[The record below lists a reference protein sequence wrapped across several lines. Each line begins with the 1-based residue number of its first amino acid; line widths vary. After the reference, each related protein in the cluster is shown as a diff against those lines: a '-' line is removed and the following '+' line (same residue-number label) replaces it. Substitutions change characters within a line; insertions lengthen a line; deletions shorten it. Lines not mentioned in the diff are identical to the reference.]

1 MDVCRII
8 SILVV
13 IWFHS
18 KGVTLILVVLLP
30 LILAFTRHVQKNMLS
45 AKIRNRKAVG
55 RASGHVPVI
64 LILNAVVVAV
74 VMLLSVS
81 GNPVILTFFG
91 MSAGTALAIMNYISQ
106 IFTPVESLGM
116 EIQTIQSALAG
127 IYRINEFYEL
137 EEEMPDDVKIKDIA
151 NESRKTTPVVLFDD
165 VRFGYDEHAVLDHV
179 SFHVEEGEQ
188 VTLSGRTGA
197 GKSTLFKLLLGLYE
211 PQEGEVLVGG
221 IPAGQLIEK
230 ERRKWFGY
238 VEQSY
243 HMVPGTIRDQITL
256 YDESI
261 TEEQSWQNRR
271 SCFWMRLLQ
280 TWMPRRNTRCC
291 RH

>member
-1 MDVCRII
+1 M
-8 SILVV
+8 
-13 IWFHS
+13 
-18 KGVTLILVVLLP
+18 LILVVLLP

-211 PQEGEVLVGG
+211 PQEGEALVGG
-221 IPAGQLIEK
+221 IPAGQLTEK

>member
-127 IYRINEFYEL
+127 IYRINEL

-211 PQEGEVLVGG
+211 LQEGEVLVGG
-221 IPAGQLIEK
+221 IPAGQLTEK

>member
-1 MDVCRII
+1 MCRII

-30 LILAFTRHVQKNMLS
+30 LIFAFTRHVQKNMLS

-64 LILNAVVVAV
+64 LNAVVIAV

-106 IFTPVESLGM
+106 IFTPVENLGM

-179 SFHVEEGEQ
+179 SFHVEEGE
-188 VTLSGRTGA
+188 
-197 GKSTLFKLLLGLYE
+197 
-211 PQEGEVLVGG
+211 
-221 IPAGQLIEK
+221 
-230 ERRKWFGY
+230 
-238 VEQSY
+238 
-243 HMVPGTIRDQITL
+243 
-256 YDESI
+256 
-261 TEEQSWQNRR
+261 
-271 SCFWMRLLQ
+271 
-280 TWMPRRNTRCC
+280 
-291 RH
+291 

>member
-197 GKSTLFKLLLGLYE
+197 GLS
-211 PQEGEVLVGG
+211 
-221 IPAGQLIEK
+221 
-230 ERRKWFGY
+230 
-238 VEQSY
+238 
-243 HMVPGTIRDQITL
+243 D
-256 YDESI
+256 
-261 TEEQSWQNRR
+261 
-271 SCFWMRLLQ
+271 
-280 TWMPRRNTRCC
+280 
-291 RH
+291 

>member
-30 LILAFTRHVQKNMLS
+30 LIFAFTRHVQKNMLS

-64 LILNAVVVAV
+64 LNAVVIAV

-106 IFTPVESLGM
+106 IFTPVENLGM

-188 VTLSGRTGA
+188 VTLSGRTGV

-221 IPAGQLIEK
+221 IPAGHLTEK

>member
-1 MDVCRII
+1 MCRII

-30 LILAFTRHVQKNMLS
+30 LIFAFTRHVQKNMLS

-64 LILNAVVVAV
+64 LNAVVIVV

-116 EIQTIQSALAG
+116 EI
-127 IYRINEFYEL
+127 
-137 EEEMPDDVKIKDIA
+137 
-151 NESRKTTPVVLFDD
+151 
-165 VRFGYDEHAVLDHV
+165 
-179 SFHVEEGEQ
+179 
-188 VTLSGRTGA
+188 
-197 GKSTLFKLLLGLYE
+197 
-211 PQEGEVLVGG
+211 
-221 IPAGQLIEK
+221 
-230 ERRKWFGY
+230 
-238 VEQSY
+238 
-243 HMVPGTIRDQITL
+243 
-256 YDESI
+256 
-261 TEEQSWQNRR
+261 
-271 SCFWMRLLQ
+271 
-280 TWMPRRNTRCC
+280 
-291 RH
+291 

>member
-1 MDVCRII
+1 
-8 SILVV
+8 
-13 IWFHS
+13 
-18 KGVTLILVVLLP
+18 
-30 LILAFTRHVQKNMLS
+30 
-45 AKIRNRKAVG
+45 
-55 RASGHVPVI
+55 
-64 LILNAVVVAV
+64 
-74 VMLLSVS
+74 
-81 GNPVILTFFG
+81 
-91 MSAGTALAIMNYISQ
+91 
-106 IFTPVESLGM
+106 
-116 EIQTIQSALAG
+116 
-127 IYRINEFYEL
+127 
-137 EEEMPDDVKIKDIA
+137 
-151 NESRKTTPVVLFDD
+151 
-165 VRFGYDEHAVLDHV
+165 VLDHV

-221 IPAGQLIEK
+221 IPAGQLTEK

>member
-1 MDVCRII
+1 MKRILYGN
-8 SILVV
+8 LVGK
-13 IWFHS
+13 S
-18 KGVTLILVVLLP
+18 RP
-30 LILAFTRHVQKNMLS
+30 
-45 AKIRNRKAVG
+45 
-55 RASGHVPVI
+55 
-64 LILNAVVVAV
+64 
-74 VMLLSVS
+74 
-81 GNPVILTFFG
+81 
-91 MSAGTALAIMNYISQ
+91 
-106 IFTPVESLGM
+106 SL
-116 EIQTIQSALAG
+116 
-127 IYRINEFYEL
+127 R
-137 EEEMPDDVKIKDIA
+137 
-151 NESRKTTPVVLFDD
+151 
-165 VRFGYDEHAVLDHV
+165 
-179 SFHVEEGEQ
+179 EEGEGDITTKAILD
-188 VTLSGRTGA
+188 VDDCVEGMRKFTTEVFDTGA

-221 IPAGQLIEK
+221 ILAGQLTEK

-271 SCFWMRLLQ
+271 FCCWMRLLQ

>member
-1 MDVCRII
+1 MCRII

-18 KGVTLILVVLLP
+18 KGVMLILVVLLP

-221 IPAGQLIEK
+221 IPAGQLTEK

>member
-1 MDVCRII
+1 MCRII

-30 LILAFTRHVQKNMLS
+30 LIFAFTRHVQKNMLS

-64 LILNAVVVAV
+64 LNAVVIAV

-106 IFTPVESLGM
+106 IFTPVENLGM

-165 VRFGYDEHAVLDHV
+165 VRFGYDEHAVAG
-179 SFHVEEGEQ
+179 SCE
-188 VTLSGRTGA
+188 LSCRRRRTGNSFGTYRS
-197 GKSTLFKLLLGLYE
+197 GKEYAF
-211 PQEGEVLVGG
+211 
-221 IPAGQLIEK
+221 
-230 ERRKWFGY
+230 
-238 VEQSY
+238 
-243 HMVPGTIRDQITL
+243 
-256 YDESI
+256 
-261 TEEQSWQNRR
+261 
-271 SCFWMRLLQ
+271 
-280 TWMPRRNTRCC
+280 
-291 RH
+291 